1 MRYAA
6 GTLASSLGLAEED
19 AHDRAVFAAH
29 QGFAVLCTRDR
40 DECLDL
46 GERLGEAGLDCRVVP
61 RDVVGETRDRAGR
74 PSVTREP
81 SPVVPVVAPHYALA
95 GWVPPTPSD
104 PTVLDE
110 ELAYDDA
117 LAANLACE
125 LALDVVV
132 DVARLEGR
140 RPRFYEGAPSGEGSA
155 SPARI
160 EVTSVPPSGPGRG
173 KAFVEDTYLL
183 SF

>member
-1 MRYAA
+1 MPRP
-6 GTLASSLGLAEED
+6 
-19 AHDRAVFAAH
+19 R
-29 QGFAVLCTRDR
+29 R
-40 DECLDL
+40 
-46 GERLGEAGLDCRVVP
+46 EAGGVRSRLPRGAPRRVGGGQGPAV
-61 RDVVGETRDRAGR
+61 A
-74 PSVTREP
+74 REP

-95 GWVPPTPSD
+95 RWVPPTPSD

-160 EVTSVPPSGPGRG
+160 EVTSVPPTGPGRG

>member
-6 GTLASSLGLAEED
+6 GTLSTALGLAEED

-117 LAANLACE
+117 LAVNLACE
-125 LALDVVV
+125 LALDVVEV
-132 DVARLEGR
+132 PPEGAR
-140 RPRFYEGAPSGEGSA
+140 RPYLYEGAPSGEGSA

-160 EVTSVPPSGPGRG
+160 EVTSVPPTGPGRG